1 MESQTLE
8 QKLVELKQLLES
20 IGSVVIAFSGGV
32 DSTFLSKVA
41 FDVLGDNALAV
52 TATSAT
58 YPQAEF
64 KEAKQLAKDIGIRHE
79 IIVSEELDI
88 PEFSSNPPN
97 RCYYCKGELFSKLR
111 EIADQHRL
119 THIADGTNADDVYD
133 HRPGLQAAAEQGVRS
148 PLKESNLTKS
158 DIRELSQRMNLPTW
172 NKPSFACLA
181 SRFPY
186 GSTITREKLTI
197 VDEAEQFLR
206 ELGIQQFRVR
216 HHDQIARIE
225 ISLEDMEKFISDGI
239 REQIVEKFK
248 ELGYTYVTLDLSG
261 YRTGSMNEVLT
272 ANQV

>member
-58 YPQAEF
+58 YPQVEF

-111 EIADQHRL
+111 EIADQHGF
-119 THIADGTNADDVYD
+119 THVADGTNADDVYD

-197 VDEAEQFLR
+197 VDEAERFLR
-206 ELGIQQFRVR
+206 ELGIQQLRVR

-225 ISLEDMEKFISDGI
+225 VSLEDMGKFISDGI

-248 ELGYTYVTLDLSG
+248 ELGYTYVTLDLNG

>member
-41 FDVLGDNALAV
+41 FNVLGDNALAV

-58 YPQAEF
+58 YPQVEF

>member
-41 FDVLGDNALAV
+41 FNVLGDNALAV